1 MGKIR
6 VFILNTKNDSSSLI
20 CLSCVTVHDLL
31 LGGQYFKMLSNKIFS
46 PRVETRIILRG
57 GSTALAQD

>member
-31 LGGQYFKMLSNKIFS
+31 LGGQYFKMLSIKYCRKGRN
-46 PRVETRIILRG
+46 P
-57 GSTALAQD
+57 

>member
-1 MGKIR
+1 MRKIR

-31 LGGQYFKMLSNKIFS
+31 LGEQYFKMLSIKYY
-46 PRVETRIILRG
+46 RQG
-57 GSTALAQD
+57 